1 MARDFKRQNK
11 LAVIS
16 DLNVTPLIDLAFSLL
31 IIFMITTPVIEQ
43 YNRIDLPSQQT
54 SQAQD
59 PPKLDDQFIT
69 IEANGQFRWGKDA
82 VTQGALEAKLDE
94 VAGTE
99 GDQPTIH
106 IRGDRTLPYQKIM
119 DVVNMLKAR
128 NLSKLSLDT
137 KAELTVSGRCKKL
150 GHRRQRGS
158 NRVDHL
164 QLLTVHNPD
173 SAGSRKLQNRC
184 MVPRAIGNVGAPLRI

>member
-1 MARDFKRQNK
+1 MARDFKRHNK

-43 YNRIDLPSQQT
+43 YNRIDLPSQKTTKPQ
-54 SQAQD
+54 Q

-82 VTQGALEAKLDE
+82 VSQGLLEAKLDE
-94 VAGTE
+94 VAAAE
-99 GDQPTIH
+99 GDLPTIH
-106 IRGDRTLPYQKIM
+106 IRGDRSLPYQKIM
-119 DVVNMLKAR
+119 DVVNMLKSR

-137 KAELTVSGRCKKL
+137 KAG
-150 GHRRQRGS
+150 
-158 NRVDHL
+158 
-164 QLLTVHNPD
+164 
-173 SAGSRKLQNRC
+173 
-184 MVPRAIGNVGAPLRI
+184 

>member
-43 YNRIDLPSQQT
+43 YNRIDLPSQNTTQK
-54 SQAQD
+54 QE

-82 VTQGALEAKLDE
+82 VSQVSLEAKLDE
-94 VAGTE
+94 VASGE

-128 NLSKLSLDT
+128 NLTKLSLDT
-137 KAELTVSGRCKKL
+137 KAG
-150 GHRRQRGS
+150 
-158 NRVDHL
+158 
-164 QLLTVHNPD
+164 
-173 SAGSRKLQNRC
+173 
-184 MVPRAIGNVGAPLRI
+184 

>member
-43 YNRIDLPSQQT
+43 YNRIDLPSQNTTQT
-54 SQAQD
+54 QE

-82 VTQGALEAKLDE
+82 VSQVLLEAKLDE
-94 VAGTE
+94 VASGE

-128 NLSKLSLDT
+128 NLTKLSLDT
-137 KAELTVSGRCKKL
+137 KAG
-150 GHRRQRGS
+150 
-158 NRVDHL
+158 
-164 QLLTVHNPD
+164 
-173 SAGSRKLQNRC
+173 
-184 MVPRAIGNVGAPLRI
+184 

>member
-1 MARDFKRQNK
+1 MARDFKRKNK

-43 YNRIDLPSQQT
+43 YNRIDLPSQKT
-54 SQAQD
+54 SQPQE

-69 IEANGQFRWGKDA
+69 IEANGQFRWGKDVVSQA
-82 VTQGALEAKLDE
+82 GLEMKLDE
-94 VAGTE
+94 VAATE

-106 IRGDRTLPYQKIM
+106 IRGDRSLPYQKIM
-119 DVVNMLKAR
+119 DVVNMLKSR

-137 KAELTVSGRCKKL
+137 KAG
-150 GHRRQRGS
+150 
-158 NRVDHL
+158 
-164 QLLTVHNPD
+164 
-173 SAGSRKLQNRC
+173 
-184 MVPRAIGNVGAPLRI
+184 

>member
-43 YNRIDLPSQQT
+43 YNRIDLPSQNTTKPQE
-54 SQAQD
+54 
-59 PPKLDDQFIT
+59 PPKLHDQFIT

-82 VTQGALEAKLDE
+82 VSQGALEAKLDE
-94 VAGTE
+94 VAAAE
-99 GDQPTIH
+99 GDLPTIH
-106 IRGDRTLPYQKIM
+106 IRGDRSLPYQKIM
-119 DVVNMLKAR
+119 DVVNMLKSR

-137 KAELTVSGRCKKL
+137 KAG
-150 GHRRQRGS
+150 
-158 NRVDHL
+158 
-164 QLLTVHNPD
+164 
-173 SAGSRKLQNRC
+173 
-184 MVPRAIGNVGAPLRI
+184 

>member
-43 YNRIDLPSQQT
+43 YNRIDLPSQNTTQT
-54 SQAQD
+54 QE

-82 VTQGALEAKLDE
+82 ISQVSLEAKLDD
-94 VAGTE
+94 VASSE

-128 NLSKLSLDT
+128 NLTKLSLDT
-137 KAELTVSGRCKKL
+137 KAG
-150 GHRRQRGS
+150 
-158 NRVDHL
+158 
-164 QLLTVHNPD
+164 
-173 SAGSRKLQNRC
+173 
-184 MVPRAIGNVGAPLRI
+184 